1 MEKLYWRSAESNSP
15 IVILVS
21 KGLDKE
27 EQASLLHDVNVFCK
41 ELRPIEEVC
50 YVEHTFNEQLIPLCR
65 RYNLLGIP
73 VRKEYGGRAADSL
86 TYARALARIGMEGT
100 GIRTFFSGHTSIGQ
114 VPIQS
119 WGNEEQR
126 KRYLPPS
133 TKGEKILAFGLTEPE
148 AGSNPLEMKMTYHE
162 EAGNY
167 VLNGVKY
174 LISNAGIAHAI
185 VTFAYPKSGGR
196 VSAFIV
202 DTDKEGILKQDLT
215 TKLGMPTA
223 NTALF
228 ELHDYPVPKENM
240 LGKEGDGFK
249 IAMSTLM
256 SGRLSV
262 AAGCVG
268 VIADCLNEMVRYSKE
283 RSQHGKPIAKHQ
295 LIQEHIAM
303 VRTELDAAMCLVYK
317 SARAKNAYDA
327 DPTNAK
333 VRAHADRLI
342 AEGKFYASNAAWD
355 AADRA
360 VQVFGGRGFSYLF
373 RPGRHLMDV
382 RVCRLYEGT
391 DEIMKLKIASAVL
404 GKEYEAYR

>member
-1 MEKLYWRSAESNSP
+1 
-15 IVILVS
+15 
-21 KGLDKE
+21 LDKQE
-27 EQASLLHDVNVFCK
+27 RKSFLSDVDEFCK

-50 YVEHTFNEQLIPLCR
+50 YVEHRFNDQLIPLCKK
-65 RYNLLGIP
+65 YALLGIP
-73 VRKEYGGRAADSL
+73 VHKKFGGRGADSL
-86 TYARALARIGMEGT
+86 SYTKALERIGMEGT

-114 VPIQS
+114 VPIQM
-119 WGNEEQR
+119 WGNEEQ
-126 KRYLPPS
+126 KERYLPQT

-148 AGSNPLEMKMTYHE
+148 AGSNPLEMKMNYDLKD
-162 EAGNY
+162 GQY

-185 VTFAYPKSGGR
+185 VTFAYPKGGGR
-196 VSAFIV
+196 ISAFIV

-215 TKLGMPTA
+215 TKLGMPTS
-223 NTALF
+223 NTAIF
-228 ELHDYPVPKENM
+228 ELHDYPVPKEN
-240 LGKEGDGFK
+240 LLRKEGEGFK

-268 VIADCLNEMVRYSKE
+268 TIADCLSEVVRYSKE

-295 LIQEHIAM
+295 LVQEHIAM
-303 VRTELDAAMCLVYK
+303 IRTELDAARLMVY
-317 SARAKNAYDA
+317 RASRLKGFYDE
-327 DPTNAK
+327 DPTNTK
-333 VRAHADRLI
+333 VRELADRMI
-342 AEGKFYASNAAWD
+342 AEAKFYASNAAWD

-360 VQVFGGRGFSYLF
+360 VQVFGGRGYSYLF
-373 RPGRHLMDV
+373 RPGRHLQDV

>member
-1 MEKLYWRSAESNSP
+1 MDRSERT
-15 IVILVS
+15 
-21 KGLDKE
+21 E
-27 EQASLLHDVNVFCK
+27 FLHDVDAFCM

-50 YVEHTFNEQLIPLCR
+50 YVEHTFNEQLIPLCKK
-65 RYNLLGIP
+65 YGLLGIP
-73 VRKEYGGRAADSL
+73 IRKEYGGRGADSV
-86 TYARALARIGMEGT
+86 TYTRALDRIGTEGT

-114 VPIQS
+114 VPIQT
-119 WGNEEQR
+119 WGNEDQR

-148 AGSNPLEMKMTYHE
+148 AGSNPLEMKMTYE
-162 EAGNY
+162 KKAEGY

-185 VTFAYPKSGGR
+185 VTFAYPKGGGR
-196 VSAFIV
+196 VSAFIA

-228 ELHDYPVPKENM
+228 ELHDYPVPKENL
-240 LGKEGDGFK
+240 LGAEGDGFK

-262 AAGCVG
+262 AAGCLG
-268 VIADCLNEMVRYSKE
+268 VIADCLNEAVRYSKE
-283 RSQHGKPIAKHQ
+283 RHQHGKPIAKHQ
-295 LIQEHIAM
+295 LVQEHIAM
-303 VRTELDAAMCLVYK
+303 IQTELDAARCLVYRA
-317 SARAKNAYDA
+317 ARAKNAYDA
-327 DPTNAK
+327 DPSNVK
-333 VRAHADRLI
+333 VREYADRLI

-373 RPGRHLMDV
+373 RPGRHLLDV

>member
-1 MEKLYWRSAESNSP
+1 LN
-15 IVILVS
+15 
-21 KGLDKE
+21 KE
-27 EQASLLHDVNVFCK
+27 EQASLLHDVAEFCK
-41 ELRPIEEVC
+41 ELRPVEEVC

-65 RYNLLGIP
+65 KYNLLGIP
-73 VRKEYGGRAADSL
+73 IRKEYGGRGADSV
-86 TYARALARIGMEGT
+86 TYTRALDRIGMEGT

-114 VPIQS
+114 VPIQM
-119 WGNEEQR
+119 WGNDEQR
-126 KRYLPPS
+126 NRYLPPS

-148 AGSNPLEMKMTYHE
+148 AGSNPLEMKMTYRAEGDH
-162 EAGNY
+162 Y

-185 VTFAYPKSGGR
+185 VTFAYPEAGGR
-196 VSAFIV
+196 VSAFIA
-202 DTDKEGILKQDLT
+202 DTDKQGILRQDLT
-215 TKLGMPTA
+215 TKLGMPTT

-228 ELHDYPVPKENM
+228 ELDDYPVPMQNL

-262 AAGCVG
+262 AAGCLG

-295 LIQEHIAM
+295 LIQEHIAV
-303 VRTELDAAMCLVYK
+303 VRTELDAARCLVYK

-327 DPTNAK
+327 DPTNANL
-333 VRAHADRLI
+333 RAYADRLI
-342 AEGKFYASNAAWD
+342 AEGKFYASNAAWN

>member
-1 MEKLYWRSAESNSP
+1 MLR
-15 IVILVS
+15 
-21 KGLDKE
+21 
-27 EQASLLHDVNVFCK
+27 DVDEFCK

-50 YVEHTFNEQLIPLCR
+50 YVEHTFNEQLVPLCR
-65 RYNLLGIP
+65 KYNLLGIP
-73 VRKEYGGRAADSL
+73 VREEYGGRGADSV
-86 TYARALARIGMEGT
+86 TYARALDRIGMEGT
-100 GIRTFFSGHTSIGQ
+100 GVRTFFSGHTSIGQ
-114 VPIQS
+114 VPIQM
-119 WGNEEQR
+119 WGNESQR
-126 KRYLPPS
+126 ERYLPAS

-148 AGSNPLEMKMTYHE
+148 AGSNPLEMKMTYE
-162 EAGNY
+162 ERGGDY

-185 VTFAYPKSGGR
+185 VTFAYPKVGGR
-196 VSAFIV
+196 ISAFIV
-202 DTDKEGILKQDLT
+202 DTDKEGILRQDLT
-215 TKLGMPTA
+215 TKLGMPTS

-228 ELHDYPVPKENM
+228 ELHDYPVPKENL

-262 AAGCVG
+262 AAGCLG
-268 VIADCLNEMVRYSKE
+268 VIADCLKEVVRYSKE

-295 LIQEHIAM
+295 LVQEHIAM
-303 VRTELDAAMCLVYK
+303 IKTELDAARSLVYK
-317 SARAKNAYDA
+317 SAHAKNAYDT
-327 DPTNAK
+327 DPTNTK
-333 VRAHADRLI
+333 IRDRADLLI

>member
-1 MEKLYWRSAESNSP
+1 M
-15 IVILVS
+15 
-21 KGLDKE
+21 DKE
-27 EQASLLHDVNVFCK
+27 EQTALLHDVTDFCK
-41 ELRPIEEVC
+41 ELRPVEEVC

-65 RYNLLGIP
+65 KYNLLGIP
-73 VRKEYGGRAADSL
+73 IRKEYGGRGADSV
-86 TYARALARIGMEGT
+86 TYARALDRIGMEGT

-114 VPIQS
+114 VPIQM

-126 KRYLPPS
+126 NRYLPPS
-133 TKGEKILAFGLTEPE
+133 TKGDKILAFGLTEPE
-148 AGSNPLEMKMTYHE
+148 AGSNPLEMKMTYRE
-162 EAGNY
+162 EAGRY

-185 VTFAYPKSGGR
+185 VTFAYPEAGGR

-202 DTDKEGILKQDLT
+202 DTDKEGILRQDLT

-228 ELHDYPVPKENM
+228 ELVDYPVPKQNL
-240 LGKEGDGFK
+240 LGKGGDGFK

-262 AAGCVG
+262 AAGCLG
-268 VIADCLNEMVRYSKE
+268 VIADCLNEIVRYSKE

-303 VRTELDAAMCLVYK
+303 VRTELDAARCLVYK

-327 DPTNAK
+327 DPTNAN
-333 VRAHADRLI
+333 VRAYADRLI

-373 RPGRHLMDV
+373 RPGRHLLDV

>member
-1 MEKLYWRSAESNSP
+1 
-15 IVILVS
+15 
-21 KGLDKE
+21 
-27 EQASLLHDVNVFCK
+27 
-41 ELRPIEEVC
+41 
-50 YVEHTFNEQLIPLCR
+50 
-65 RYNLLGIP
+65 
-73 VRKEYGGRAADSL
+73 
-86 TYARALARIGMEGT
+86 MEGT

-114 VPIQS
+114 VPIQM

-126 KRYLPPS
+126 NHYLPPS

-148 AGSNPLEMKMTYHE
+148 AGSNPLEMKMTYRE
-162 EAGNY
+162 EAGHY

-185 VTFAYPKSGGR
+185 VTFAYPKAGGR

-202 DTDKEGILKQDLT
+202 DTDKEGILRQDLT

-228 ELHDYPVPKENM
+228 ELHDYPVPKENL

-262 AAGCVG
+262 AAGCLG
-268 VIADCLNEMVRYSKE
+268 VIADCLNEIVRYSKE

-303 VRTELDAAMCLVYK
+303 VRTELDAARCLVYK
-317 SARAKNAYDA
+317 SARAKNAYDL
-327 DPTNAK
+327 DPTNAR
-333 VRAHADRLI
+333 VRTYADRLI

-373 RPGRHLMDV
+373 RPGRHLLDV

>member
-1 MEKLYWRSAESNSP
+1 M
-15 IVILVS
+15 
-21 KGLDKE
+21 DKE
-27 EQASLLHDVNVFCK
+27 EQASLLHDVVEFCK
-41 ELRPIEEVC
+41 ELRPVEEVC

-65 RYNLLGIP
+65 KYNLLGIP
-73 VRKEYGGRAADSL
+73 IRKEYGGREADSV
-86 TYARALARIGMEGT
+86 TYTRALDRIGMEGT

-114 VPIQS
+114 VPIQM

-126 KRYLPPS
+126 NHYLPPS

-148 AGSNPLEMKMTYHE
+148 AGSNPLEMKMTYRE
-162 EAGNY
+162 EAGHY

-185 VTFAYPKSGGR
+185 VTFAYPKAGGR

-202 DTDKEGILKQDLT
+202 DTDKEGILRQDLT

-228 ELHDYPVPKENM
+228 ELHDYPVPKENL

-262 AAGCVG
+262 AAGCLG
-268 VIADCLNEMVRYSKE
+268 VIADCLNEIVRYSKE

-303 VRTELDAAMCLVYK
+303 VRTELDAARCLVYK
-317 SARAKNAYDA
+317 SARAKNAYDL
-327 DPTNAK
+327 DPTNAR
-333 VRAHADRLI
+333 VRAYADRLI

-373 RPGRHLMDV
+373 RPGRHLLDV

>member
-1 MEKLYWRSAESNSP
+1 MNLMDRSERT
-15 IVILVS
+15 
-21 KGLDKE
+21 E
-27 EQASLLHDVNVFCK
+27 FLHDVDAFCM

-50 YVEHTFNEQLIPLCR
+50 YVEHTFNEQLIPLCKK
-65 RYNLLGIP
+65 YGLLGIP
-73 VRKEYGGRAADSL
+73 IRKEYGGRGADSV
-86 TYARALARIGMEGT
+86 TYTRALDRIGTEGT

-114 VPIQS
+114 VPIQT
-119 WGNEEQR
+119 WGNEDQR

-148 AGSNPLEMKMTYHE
+148 AGSNPLEMKMTYE
-162 EAGNY
+162 KKAEGY

-185 VTFAYPKSGGR
+185 VTFAYPKGGGR
-196 VSAFIV
+196 VSAFIA

-228 ELHDYPVPKENM
+228 ELHDYPVPKENL
-240 LGKEGDGFK
+240 LGAEGDGFK

-262 AAGCVG
+262 AAGCLG
-268 VIADCLNEMVRYSKE
+268 VIADCLNEAVRYSKE
-283 RSQHGKPIAKHQ
+283 RHQHGKPIAKHQ
-295 LIQEHIAM
+295 LVQEHIAM
-303 VRTELDAAMCLVYK
+303 IQTELDAARCLVYRA
-317 SARAKNAYDA
+317 ARAKNAYDA
-327 DPTNAK
+327 DPSNVK
-333 VRAHADRLI
+333 VREYADRLI

-373 RPGRHLMDV
+373 RPGRHLLDV

>member
-1 MEKLYWRSAESNSP
+1 
-15 IVILVS
+15 
-21 KGLDKE
+21 
-27 EQASLLHDVNVFCK
+27 
-41 ELRPIEEVC
+41 
-50 YVEHTFNEQLIPLCR
+50 
-65 RYNLLGIP
+65 
-73 VRKEYGGRAADSL
+73 
-86 TYARALARIGMEGT
+86 
-100 GIRTFFSGHTSIGQ
+100 
-114 VPIQS
+114 
-119 WGNEEQR
+119 
-126 KRYLPPS
+126 
-133 TKGEKILAFGLTEPE
+133 
-148 AGSNPLEMKMTYHE
+148 
-162 EAGNY
+162 
-167 VLNGVKY
+167 
-174 LISNAGIAHAI
+174 
-185 VTFAYPKSGGR
+185 
-196 VSAFIV
+196 
-202 DTDKEGILKQDLT
+202 
-215 TKLGMPTA
+215 MPTA

-228 ELHDYPVPKENM
+228 ELNDYPVPKQNL

-262 AAGCVG
+262 AAGCLG
-268 VIADCLNEMVRYSKE
+268 VIADCLNEIVRYSKE

-303 VRTELDAAMCLVYK
+303 VRTELDAARCLVYK

-333 VRAHADRLI
+333 VRAYADRLI

>member
-1 MEKLYWRSAESNSP
+1 MTDG
-15 IVILVS
+15 ILVKMRLE
-21 KGLDKE
+21 KGQRESFLR
-27 EQASLLHDVNVFCK
+27 DVDEFCK
-41 ELRPIEEVC
+41 ELRPIEELC
-50 YVEHTFNEQLIPLCR
+50 YVEHNFNDQLIPLCKK
-65 RYNLLGIP
+65 YGLLGIP
-73 VRKEYGGRAADSL
+73 IREEYGGRGADSV
-86 TYARALARIGMEGT
+86 TYTRALDRIGMEGT
-100 GIRTFFSGHTSIGQ
+100 GVRTFFSGHTSIGQ
-114 VPIQS
+114 IPIQM

-126 KRYLPPS
+126 KNYLPPS
-133 TKGEKILAFGLTEPE
+133 TRGEKILAFGLTEPE
-148 AGSNPLEMKMTYHE
+148 AGSNPLEMKMTYETKGDH
-162 EAGNY
+162 Y
-167 VLNGVKY
+167 LLNGVKY

-228 ELHDYPVPKENM
+228 ELHDYPVPKQN
-240 LGKEGDGFK
+240 LLAKEGDGFK

-262 AAGCVG
+262 AAGCLG
-268 VIADCLNEMVRYSKE
+268 VIADCLNEAVRYAKE
-283 RSQHGKPIAKHQ
+283 RSQHGKQIAKHQ
-295 LIQEHIAM
+295 LVQEHIAM
-303 VRTELDAAMCLVYK
+303 IKIELDAARSLVYRAARWK
-317 SARAKNAYDA
+317 SKYDE

-333 VRAHADRLI
+333 VREIADRLI

-360 VQVFGGRGFSYLF
+360 VQVFGGRGYSYLF
-373 RPGRHLMDV
+373 RPGRHLQDV

>member
-1 MEKLYWRSAESNSP
+1 MMLEKAER
-15 IVILVS
+15 
-21 KGLDKE
+21 
-27 EQASLLHDVNVFCK
+27 ASFLHDVDEFCK

-50 YVEHTFNEQLIPLCR
+50 YVEHTFNEQLIPLAR
-65 RYNLLGIP
+65 KYNLLGIP
-73 VRKEYGGRAADSL
+73 VRKEYGGRGADSVA
-86 TYARALARIGMEGT
+86 YARALDRIGMEGT

-114 VPIQS
+114 VPIQM
-119 WGNEEQR
+119 WGTEAQR
-126 KRYLPPS
+126 KSYLPPS

-148 AGSNPLEMKMTYHE
+148 AGSNPLEMKMTYE
-162 EAGNY
+162 ERGGQY
-167 VLNGVKY
+167 SLNGVKY

-185 VTFAYPKSGGR
+185 VTFAYPKGGGR
-196 VSAFIV
+196 MSAFIV
-202 DTDKEGILKQDLT
+202 DTDKDGILRQDLT
-215 TKLGMPTA
+215 TKLGMPTT

-262 AAGCVG
+262 AAGCLG
-268 VIADCLNEMVRYSKE
+268 VIADCLREVLRYSKE
-283 RSQHGKPIAKHQ
+283 RQQHGKPIAKHQ
-295 LIQEHIAM
+295 LVQEHIAM
-303 VRTELDAAMCLVYK
+303 MQTELDAARCLVYK
-317 SARAKNAYDA
+317 AAHAKTAYDE

-333 VRAHADRLI
+333 ARDRADLLI

-360 VQVFGGRGFSYLF
+360 VQVFGGRGYSYLF
-373 RPGRHLMDV
+373 RPGRHLQDV

-404 GKEYEAYR
+404 GKEYEAYK